1 MTATLIVN
9 IVLAISVTLNLFF
22 VWYCIKLL
30 KELLSVSGSLEDLFS
45 EISLFSQH
53 LEKVYEL
60 ETFYGDTTL
69 DNLLSHARALVKEF
83 ERYEVLFSLR
93 EEPPTEEE
101 DFDENNEKA

>member
-1 MTATLIVN
+1 MTWMLTMSIALT
-9 IVLAISVTLNLFF
+9 ISVALNLFV
-22 VWYCIKLL
+22 VWYCVKLL
-30 KELLSVSGSLEDLFS
+30 RELLSVSGSLEDLFS

-69 DNLLSHARALVKEF
+69 DNFLSHARALVKEF

-93 EEPPTEEE
+93 EAPPIEEE